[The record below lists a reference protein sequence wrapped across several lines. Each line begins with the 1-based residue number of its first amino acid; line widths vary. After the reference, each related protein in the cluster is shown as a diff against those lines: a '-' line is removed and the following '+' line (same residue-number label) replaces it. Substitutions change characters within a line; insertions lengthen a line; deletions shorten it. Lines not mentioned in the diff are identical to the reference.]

1 MSRAVN
7 VVGNDAWEGTA
18 SSEASQEMDYEP
30 RQVREAS
37 VAAKP
42 TYRFEREDE
51 PRKPEWASSLLLVQE
66 ACEAIKASE
75 ERVQVLEL
83 EIEAMNAAHR
93 DASIQMAARL
103 NSAEEEIRAANQRA
117 KAFEARAIEA
127 ETWLTRLNQ
136 AIVNGFGGSIK
147 REKNAQLR
155 AG

>member
-18 SSEASQEMDYEP
+18 SSEASQDAEYEP
-30 RQVREAS
+30 RPVREAP
-37 VAAKP
+37 VQTKAP
-42 TYRFEREDE
+42 YRFDREDE

-117 KAFEARAIEA
+117 KAFEARAVEA

-136 AIVNGFGGSIK
+136 AIINGFGSSIK
-147 REKNAQLR
+147 REKNAHLR